1 MYLNFIQI
9 LSIVLLFF
17 GIVTLAIGKFKKK
30 KYILAIGIVFL
41 LAILDIWSTIFIMG
55 LMEENPNSK
64 ENIGNENIVKNNI
77 IENDILENNIE
88 KQAENITEK
97 MLNDEFYFWGT
108 IYDIDENYIYFSN
121 NNSKKYCINK
131 NDFSYL
137 NGRTA
142 KSMNLTDVKVGDYIN
157 EDGKKI
163 IVYRKISGDEL
174 NKELLYNFTLEED
187 EKMMMVNTIEIEDID
202 IIENKAIVKIK
213 YGDVIGDDITDEKFE
228 TIVEFNS
235 NTKFYSKG
243 NNINSVNDLEYA
255 KYNINSI
262 ILDRDTINKESPAIV
277 NIFESTDN

>member
-41 LAILDIWSTIFIMG
+41 LAILVIWSTIFIMG

-64 ENIGNENIVKNNI
+64 DNIGKENIVKNNI

>member
-41 LAILDIWSTIFIMG
+41 LAILVIWSTIFIMG

-64 ENIGNENIVKNNI
+64 DNIGKENIVKNNI

-97 MLNDEFYFWGT
+97 MLNDEFYFLGT

-121 NNSKKYCINK
+121 NNYKKYCINK
-131 NDFSYL
+131 KDFSYL